1 MAIQWILEVRRILV
15 GSCVL
20 SVVEVLAAGLVVG
33 ILCTAGDSRHPSL
46 LVISWAAEFV
56 GSSWYAGK
64 PLTPTQEGSTCRS
77 SFAVVIQCS
86 AELPPVDVAGS
97 RGLTVGFWSR
107 HAASSLQLVFT
118 HRRSLKLP
126 PSRFLQRIV
135 TKLLADPAL
144 FSGRDPLRFFFI
156 QDGTKHVDM
165 DSVLAKHPNITS
177 NLQQTER
184 ILAETAKVSSNSK
197 PVVDHVLPSSSKT
210 SDESRIYKLGGLYL
224 PY

>member
-33 ILCTAGDSRHPSL
+33 ILCTAGLPSPWSSRFSHAHAK
-46 LVISWAAEFV
+46 W
-56 GSSWYAGK
+56 SSRYSFSAIV
-64 PLTPTQEGSTCRS
+64 RS
-77 SFAVVIQCS
+77 AVF
-86 AELPPVDVAGS
+86 S
-97 RGLTVGFWSR
+97 RV
-107 HAASSLQLVFT
+107 ASSGRCRFTWFDRGVLVAACSILFAT
-118 HRRSLKLP
+118 V
-126 PSRFLQRIV
+126 V

-144 FSGRDPLRFFFI
+144 FSGRDPLRFFFVGSCSVDAGFLLVIGENEWI

-210 SDESRIYKLGGLYL
+210 SEDPGFTS
-224 PY
+224 

>member
-1 MAIQWILEVRRILV
+1 MAIQWILKVRRILV

-33 ILCTAGDSRHPSL
+33 ILCTAGLPSPWSSRFSHAHAK
-46 LVISWAAEFV
+46 W
-56 GSSWYAGK
+56 SSRYSFSAIV
-64 PLTPTQEGSTCRS
+64 RS
-77 SFAVVIQCS
+77 AVF
-86 AELPPVDVAGS
+86 S
-97 RGLTVGFWSR
+97 RV
-107 HAASSLQLVFT
+107 ASSGRCRFTWFDRGVLVAACSILFAT
-118 HRRSLKLP
+118 V
-126 PSRFLQRIV
+126 V

-197 PVVDHVLPSSSKT
+197 RLLIMSYQARVRHNV
-210 SDESRIYKLGGLYL
+210 
-224 PY
+224 